1 MSKGIVVCL
10 PPGAGKTR
18 RVWENIIK
26 SASKKKHIWRKRIRE
41 TLILTPNRYIH
52 RIWLRELGLIAV
64 QRGMLELP
72 DGEDP
77 RTMKLPRLKKILR
90 LELAL
95 PHLDTFKRLKSKRSQ
110 KFSYLILDEW
120 HRLPQYVIDKCDGW
134 NKDRSTSG
142 WFLNGTNIKHQI
154 FFVSATPVNPVLEDE
169 VRKDEIIEQPYEN
182 EDDRLKEALYKA
194 TCVIKAFTGVHKKLD
209 NKLFF
214 NFLKNA
220 GIGYIAAGKNY
231 QRSLRWK
238 YPSTLNKSSPLA
250 QKVPDELVEYLR
262 NVIPHDE
269 SSYKWTEEYGFVTGL
284 VRTRRRRKRYL
295 IYPGLKCTGGRSFG
309 IHYKHLFVEKR
320 SSGSAENWLW
330 EKHPRIRYL
339 IEMLETAGLIHRT
352 GNNIYEWG
360 GNKKAVIF
368 CVHQGV
374 ALGLVFCLRKFIRP
388 GRGDKIVVTN
398 VRNKKLEELIDAFNR
413 RNSEIRILV
422 ATDALSESINL
433 HENCKIVIH
442 YELPWSPL
450 RLLQRIGRL
459 TRLKESTS
467 GKVSFNK
474 GVRVGYVIIPGSVE
488 EERINRLVR
497 RIKLLEEQRLWPDAK
512 SWKQVT
518 KGLLGSGP
526 SLQLLCLLKERNR

>member
-169 VRKDEIIEQPYEN
+169 VRKDEIIEQPYET
-182 EDDRLKEALYKA
+182 K
-194 TCVIKAFTGVHKKLD
+194 T
-209 NKLFF
+209 
-214 NFLKNA
+214 
-220 GIGYIAAGKNY
+220 
-231 QRSLRWK
+231 
-238 YPSTLNKSSPLA
+238 
-250 QKVPDELVEYLR
+250 
-262 NVIPHDE
+262 
-269 SSYKWTEEYGFVTGL
+269 
-284 VRTRRRRKRYL
+284 
-295 IYPGLKCTGGRSFG
+295 
-309 IHYKHLFVEKR
+309 
-320 SSGSAENWLW
+320 
-330 EKHPRIRYL
+330 
-339 IEMLETAGLIHRT
+339 TA
-352 GNNIYEWG
+352 
-360 GNKKAVIF
+360 
-368 CVHQGV
+368 
-374 ALGLVFCLRKFIRP
+374 
-388 GRGDKIVVTN
+388 
-398 VRNKKLEELIDAFNR
+398 
-413 RNSEIRILV
+413 
-422 ATDALSESINL
+422 
-433 HENCKIVIH
+433 
-442 YELPWSPL
+442 
-450 RLLQRIGRL
+450 
-459 TRLKESTS
+459 
-467 GKVSFNK
+467 
-474 GVRVGYVIIPGSVE
+474 
-488 EERINRLVR
+488 
-497 RIKLLEEQRLWPDAK
+497 
-512 SWKQVT
+512 
-518 KGLLGSGP
+518 
-526 SLQLLCLLKERNR
+526 